1 MNQTAETCTIAGTT
15 YTVEE
20 YAQGVPVIELKMMSD
35 YKWQLRCLQSRLQ
48 HPELYD
54 GEDVQQTTAKL
65 VQWLKEHSTE
75 ALSLETS
82 AAFALLQ
89 R

>member
-35 YKWQLRCLQSRLQ
+35 YKWQLRYLQSRLQ

-54 GEDVQQTTAKL
+54 GEEVQQTTAKL

-82 AAFALLQ
+82 AAFDLLQ

>member
-65 VQWLKEHSTE
+65 CAVAERTQYGGLIAGNKCSV
-75 ALSLETS
+75 
-82 AAFALLQ
+82 
-89 R
+89 

>member
-35 YKWQLRCLQSRLQ
+35 YKWQLATPGTLRRRRC
-48 HPELYD
+48 
-54 GEDVQQTTAKL
+54 TTDHRKACAVAERTQYGGFIAGNKCG
-65 VQWLKEHSTE
+65 V
-75 ALSLETS
+75 
-82 AAFALLQ
+82 
-89 R
+89 